1 LWTVQFRET
10 GPFAPATA
18 TTAADATGVVRAK
31 HQWDNLQSL
40 SDWVIVA
47 CARSTDPGAEPPRME
62 PMTIVIPGL
71 QAIIAFQCLL
81 FALYLVVG
89 NKLGRLANRI
99 NLALLL
105 VLAVHMVFNLF
116 NQHLSVD
123 ALPPIAFGFGLMYGP
138 FILLY
143 IRSLTYRDFRWRGRY
158 FVHFAPGLLLALVAS
173 QVPTLWVAVATFVS
187 MGSYLYLSYRALA
200 RFRGVLRQ
208 TQSAQDLIA
217 MNWAKYILLLNA
229 AGLLLNI
236 VSVVMSAKLGSNNL
250 AALAEISLFLVLL
263 VMVNAF
269 IFKGLL
275 QPELFAGITA
285 DDEAIAR
292 QSAAGVASQEL
303 SAERQ
308 LQIQQSLL
316 AHMSSRRPY
325 LDPLFS
331 LSALGRQL
339 GETPRYVSQVIN
351 AHLGMNF
358 SDFVNG
364 YRIDEAK
371 QRLADVNS
379 PQTVL
384 EILYACGFSTKSNF
398 NRAFKQQVG
407 MTPSEY
413 RKSLGAPPMDP

>member
-1 LWTVQFRET
+1 MTV
-10 GPFAPATA
+10 
-18 TTAADATGVVRAK
+18 
-31 HQWDNLQSL
+31 
-40 SDWVIVA
+40 
-47 CARSTDPGAEPPRME
+47 
-62 PMTIVIPGL
+62 VIPGL

-81 FALYLVVG
+81 FAVYLVVG

-116 NQHLSVD
+116 NQHLFVD

-143 IRSLTYRDFRWRGRY
+143 IRSLMYRDFSWRRRY
-158 FVHFAPGLLLALVAS
+158 FVHFVPGLLLALTAS
-173 QVPTLWVAVATFVS
+173 RIPILWVAAATFLS
-187 MGSYLYLSYRALA
+187 MASYLYLSYRALA
-200 RFRGVLRQ
+200 RFRQVLRQ

-217 MNWAKYILLLNA
+217 MNWAKNILLLNA

-236 VSVVMSAKLGSNNL
+236 VSVVMSATLGSSSL
-250 AALAEISLFLVLL
+250 AVLAEISLFLILL

-269 IFKGLL
+269 IFRGLL

-292 QSAAGVASQEL
+292 QCASGVASHEL

-308 LQIQQSLL
+308 QQIKQSLL
-316 AHMSSRRPY
+316 ARMASHRPY

-351 AHLGMNF
+351 TQLGMNF

-364 YRIDEAK
+364 YRINEAK
-371 QRLADVNS
+371 QQLADVAS
-379 PQTVL
+379 SRTVL
-384 EILYACGFSTKSNF
+384 EILFACGFSTKSNF

-413 RKSLGAPPMDP
+413 RKSLEVPGRGP